1 MAHTNIH
8 DPLHVYSNRELPL
21 TQLPV
26 DNNIDTLQR
35 RHFVGVEGNRRF
47 YDLSVCFSF
56 RETKCRSK
64 GIGQILQNTSW
75 KTARIFELEQ
85 GYRLICT
92 AVCMESTCC

>member
-35 RHFVGVEGNRRF
+35 PPAQQTGALPTELTGRRF
-47 YDLSVCFSF
+47 TDLDQFTDLDHQS
-56 RETKCRSK
+56 
-64 GIGQILQNTSW
+64 
-75 KTARIFELEQ
+75 
-85 GYRLICT
+85 
-92 AVCMESTCC
+92 